1 MLTAGTFLL
10 CHGIALAFNYDDL
23 ILLVQAEQKQYG
35 GAKTDLSLDERLRNL
50 ETAVFGG
57 PRSGSESKR
66 LKDVC
71 RRIGVLPPAP
81 ASEEPVKTAPA
92 EGKAK
97 NPLKPHEA
105 AEVKA
110 AKKKPHKFEMPDEIS
125 RPVVAQPMQDSGPIS
140 RSVDHAPA
148 RQPEPIQQ
156 PEAPVTQPAEPA
168 QPVQPE
174 PAQTVPVATQTGEA
188 EPGAAQPE
196 GTESVIPGQS
206 ASGDGLAGL
215 VPIILLGGLV
225 IIVFGVAGG
234 ALFLIVRERNRIA
247 SAQKP
252 FEPISAEE
260 EALAEAAPQA
270 AEPKLKMVEPPV
282 VARPNS
288 GPTEREITWSDAE
301 QDSNHLAIRTNEEAP
316 VESLDEED
324 AAPQQ
329 DGAVFSVKNRVFKIS
344 VSERSFQPIARQD
357 SPPSS
362 SVADSATSSEPP
374 PFAPYTTDPHA
385 ADALLFRPPSRSNS
399 AARPHSVDAPAPAAA
414 PEPAMAVQPVKPPM
428 PSTTPEIHEPL
439 TEKSEFEPTPNPYAF
454 APPLPAG
461 ASSPLEGL
469 ETNADPAAISSY
481 EQAQAKLDALLG
493 RPPAPKQM
501 TPENLFVEDSDAAV
515 ETVDG
520 PFPQPLTPLEQPVAA
535 SSAESEGFSFSA
547 LVRVAQE
554 QDAQR
559 EQESQLQEQSQSEEQ
574 AQQEEPPQQKQNLSD
589 IAPTIE
595 TVWPG
600 IGAATDDDYQ
610 EFESDSIEFVESDVT
625 ANDAAPLV
633 AGSDSKLHSALQK
646 LNRAYGV
653 LPDVSANKESAEQ
666 GVESPASS
674 AEQSSAVTDDVDSPA
689 TDNPVIDEHEVASAL
704 EELAP
709 GLNASSLPKS
719 FAATLAGVLGSAGI
733 PRARVSEDVSGK
745 APESDS
751 ATNESESEPSLS
763 SESEIET
770 EAAGVSSGTADQ
782 DAESA
787 DDQDDSVF
795 INASTDVHASL
806 DEALSSEYSRRDQDD
821 SVFERLLRT
830 LFADDDFHPE
840 LFPNLATTAS
850 SESGSP
856 AAAIAI
862 PASTPLRSSTKPAMS
877 ALTQGRSDATD
888 VPPGPG
894 LHGGGGDPA
903 TALVR
908 SDSTQYQGQLRN
920 LFSEVSKDDRLRRG
934 EYQAVIYETQPG
946 CLILVVDQSAA
957 MKSPLNPGN
966 SACKSDIV
974 AVVINRFIHRLI
986 KRCKSESGK
995 IRASWYVGVVG
1006 YGDTVGPAFIG
1017 KHQGK
1022 ELVNVSDLSTTV
1034 DYVVP
1039 DRPKSTI
1046 IGIPVWVRPKAAG
1059 PARMCGGLGSA
1070 LKLARDFV
1078 ADNPTSH
1085 PPIIVNIS
1093 GGTVSDGDPRPLAN
1107 GIKEIQ
1113 SADGNVLLFNV
1124 CLPGRPEDE
1133 MINFPDDPGQL
1144 PDHLAAKAMWDMS
1157 SPLLVKMIHLAREYQ
1172 IDISPRARG
1181 FAWNSDVTAIAGLL
1195 EMCTAET

>member
-1 MLTAGTFLL
+1 M
-10 CHGIALAFNYDDL
+10 ALAFNYDDL

-57 PRSGSESKR
+57 PRAGSESKR

-71 RRIGVLPPAP
+71 RRIGILPPAP
-81 ASEEPVKTAPA
+81 AAAEEPKKTELTA
-92 EGKAK
+92 KAK
-97 NPLKPHEA
+97 NPKAHEVA
-105 AEVKA
+105 GEVKTA
-110 AKKKPHKFEMPDEIS
+110 RKKPQRYEMPNEIS
-125 RPVVAQPMQDSGPIS
+125 RPVAAQPMQDSGSEP
-140 RSVDHAPA
+140 RPVDPAPV

-156 PEAPVTQPAEPA
+156 PEVSPSAQPEPTQPK
-168 QPVQPE
+168 QSE
-174 PAQTVPVATQTGEA
+174 PAQTEPVATQTGGT
-188 EPGAAQPE
+188 EPGAATADSE
-196 GTESVIPGQS
+196 AVIPGQS
-206 ASGDGLAGL
+206 NNNDGLGGL
-215 VPIILLGGLV
+215 IPIILLGGLV
-225 IIVFGVAGG
+225 IFVFVVAGG

-247 SAQKP
+247 SSQKP
-252 FEPISAEE
+252 FEPISEE
-260 EALAEAAPQA
+260 EQARAEASPLAEPRQDNL
-270 AEPKLKMVEPPV
+270 EPSLVSRQKS
-282 VARPNS
+282 A
-288 GPTEREITWSDAE
+288 PTEREITWSDAE
-301 QDSNHLAIRTNEEAP
+301 QNASNSADRKEDVPAESVEEVAP
-316 VESLDEED
+316 
-324 AAPQQ
+324 P
-329 DGAVFSVKNRVFKIS
+329 DGTVFAVKNRVFKIS

-357 SPPSS
+357 LPPPSADEIS
-362 SVADSATSSEPP
+362 SPNEPP

-385 ADALLFRPPSRSNS
+385 ADALLFQPPARNS
-399 AARPHSVDAPAPAAA
+399 GTIQPHSVEASVAFVPVTASD
-414 PEPAMAVQPVKPPM
+414 EPAFQ
-428 PSTTPEIHEPL
+428 SGTPEFHEPL
-439 TEKSEFEPTPNPYAF
+439 TEKSEFEPTPSPYEF
-454 APPLPAG
+454 APPLPEG
-461 ASSPLEGL
+461 AIVPVSGL
-469 ETNADPAAISSY
+469 ETKVDSAAISSY

-493 RPPAPKQM
+493 RPPAPKQL
-501 TPENLFVEDSDAAV
+501 TPENLFLQDSSAV
-515 ETVDG
+515 AETVDG
-520 PFPQPLTPLEQPVAA
+520 PFPQPLSAAPLVDDPPVTAA
-535 SSAESEGFSFSA
+535 SSAEPEGFSFSD
-547 LVRVAQE
+547 LVRVAQG
-554 QDAQR
+554 QDAQLEPESKEP
-559 EQESQLQEQSQSEEQ
+559 EQQDEQH
-574 AQQEEPPQQKQNLSD
+574 NLSD

-595 TVWPG
+595 TEWTIVG
-600 IGAATDDDYQ
+600 GALSDDDYQ
-610 EFESDSIEFVESDVT
+610 EFESDATDDESAVT
-625 ANDAAPLV
+625 ANNASPLV
-633 AGSDSKLHSALQK
+633 SAGDSKLHSALQK

-653 LPDVSANKESAEQ
+653 LPDLSANKESDL
-666 GVESPASS
+666 SPSGQVIDS
-674 AEQSSAVTDDVDSPA
+674 PSPEQSS
-689 TDNPVIDEHEVASAL
+689 EVASDIDLPQTTDSVDAHEVEAAL

-709 GLNASSLPKS
+709 GLNAAALPKS
-719 FAATLAGVLGSAGI
+719 FAATLAGVLGSAGVT
-733 PRARVSEDVSGK
+733 RSRLSEDDVAGTGLTDA
-745 APESDS
+745 AP
-751 ATNESESEPSLS
+751 
-763 SESEIET
+763 
-770 EAAGVSSGTADQ
+770 
-782 DAESA
+782 DAS
-787 DDQDDSVF
+787 
-795 INASTDVHASL
+795 
-806 DEALSSEYSRRDQDD
+806 EALPSPTEVAFHDD

-840 LFPNLATTAS
+840 LFPNLATGS
-850 SESGSP
+850 EESGSP
-856 AAAIAI
+856 ATAVTI
-862 PASTPLRSSTKPAMS
+862 PTATPLRSSSKSATTAAMNQ
-877 ALTQGRSDATD
+877 ARSDAGD
-888 VPPGPG
+888 VTPGPG
-894 LHGGGGDPA
+894 LYGSAGGDPA
-903 TALVR
+903 AALVR

-1022 ELVNVSDLSTTV
+1022 ELVNVADLSTTV

-1046 IGIPVWVRPKAAG
+1046 VGIPVWVRPKAAG
-1059 PARMCGGLGSA
+1059 QARMCAGLGSA

-1093 GGTVSDGDPRPLAN
+1093 GGAVSDGDPRPLAN
-1107 GIKEIQ
+1107 AIKEIQ

-1124 CLPGRPEDE
+1124 CLPGRPDDE

-1195 EMCTAET
+1195 EMCTADT

>member
-71 RRIGVLPPAP
+71 RKIGVLPPAP
-81 ASEEPVKTAPA
+81 ASEEPVKTDSA
-92 EGKAK
+92 GKAK

-110 AKKKPHKFEMPDEIS
+110 AKKKPHKFEMPNEIS
-125 RPVVAQPMQDSGPIS
+125 RPVAAQPMQDPGSVS
-140 RSVDHAPA
+140 RPVDHAPA

-156 PEAPVTQPAEPA
+156 PEAPVTPPAEPA
-168 QPVQPE
+168 PPTQSE
-174 PAQTVPVATQTGEA
+174 PAKTEPVAAQTPSTEGSES
-188 EPGAAQPE
+188 GAAQPADE
-196 GTESVIPGQS
+196 ESVIPGQS
-206 ASGDGLAGL
+206 ATGDGFAGL

-225 IIVFGVAGG
+225 IIVFGVAVG

-260 EALAEAAPQA
+260 EALAEAAPQVA
-270 AEPKLKMVEPPV
+270 QSKPKVVETPEA
-282 VARPNS
+282 ARPKS
-288 GPTEREITWSDAE
+288 TPTEREITWSDAE
-301 QDSNHLAIRTNEEAP
+301 QDANHSAIRNEEVP
-316 VESLDEED
+316 VESLEED
-324 AAPQQ
+324 VAQP

-344 VSERSFQPIARQD
+344 VSERNFQPIARQD
-357 SPPSS
+357 LPPSS
-362 SVADSATSSEPP
+362 SAEPSASEPP
-374 PFAPYTTDPHA
+374 AFAPYTTDPHA
-385 ADALLFRPPSRSNS
+385 ADALLFQPPTKNDSATRSHFVEAS
-399 AARPHSVDAPAPAAA
+399 APAAIA
-414 PEPAMAVQPVKPPM
+414 PEPATADLPPVQ
-428 PSTTPEIHEPL
+428 SSAPEIHEPMA
-439 TEKSEFEPTPNPYAF
+439 EKSEFEPTPNPYGF

-461 ASSPLEGL
+461 ASMPLEEL
-469 ETNADPAAISSY
+469 ETKADPATISSY

-501 TPENLFVEDSDAAV
+501 TPENLFLQTSDEAA

-520 PFPQPLTPLEQPVAA
+520 PFPQPLTPTPSDPPAVDA
-535 SSAESEGFSFSA
+535 SSSESEGFSFSA

-554 QDAQR
+554 QDQDGQR
-559 EQESQLQEQSQSEEQ
+559 EQESQELQQEHEQEQHED
-574 AQQEEPPQQKQNLSD
+574 QQQQKQNFSD

-595 TVWPG
+595 TEWPV
-600 IGAATDDDYQ
+600 IGAVADDDYR
-610 EFESDSIEFVESDVT
+610 EFETTSTEVESVVP
-625 ANDAAPLV
+625 ANDSAPIV
-633 AGSDSKLHSALQK
+633 SGSDSKLHSALQK

-653 LPDVSANKESAEQ
+653 LPDVSANKESTAEPSSEQ

-674 AEQSSAVTDDVDSPA
+674 AEQSSEATDKDIDSPVP
-689 TDNPVIDEHEVASAL
+689 DNLEVDDHEVAAAL
-704 EELAP
+704 EEFAP
-709 GLNASSLPKS
+709 GLNAAALPKS
-719 FAATLAGVLGSAGI
+719 FAATLAGVLGSAGVT
-733 PRARVSEDVSGK
+733 RARLSEDDVSRQVR
-745 APESDS
+745 ADDAATDESG
-751 ATNESESEPSLS
+751 AEPSLS
-763 SESEIET
+763 KESAIEP
-770 EAAGVSSGTADQ
+770 AVARGGSGIADQ
-782 DAESA
+782 DSEKA
-787 DDQDDSVF
+787 DPDEDDSVF
-795 INASTDVHASL
+795 INATNDVHASL
-806 DEALSSEYSRRDQDD
+806 DEALSSEYCRRDQDD

-840 LFPNLATTAS
+840 LFPNLATATSTDSAS
-850 SESGSP
+850 SAG
-856 AAAIAI
+856 AIAI
-862 PASTPLRSSTKPAMS
+862 PPSTPLRSSAKPAAA
-877 ALTQGRSDATD
+877 ALT
-888 VPPGPG
+888 PPGPG
-894 LHGGGGDPA
+894 LHGGIGEPA

-957 MKSPLNPGN
+957 MKSPLNPGS

-1046 IGIPVWVRPKAAG
+1046 IGIPVWVRPKAVG
-1059 PARMCGGLGSA
+1059 PARMCGGLSSA

-1078 ADNPTSH
+1078 SDNPTSH

-1093 GGTVSDGDPRPLAN
+1093 GGSVSDGDPRPLAN

-1157 SPLLVKMIHLAREYQ
+1157 SPLLIKMIHMAREYS